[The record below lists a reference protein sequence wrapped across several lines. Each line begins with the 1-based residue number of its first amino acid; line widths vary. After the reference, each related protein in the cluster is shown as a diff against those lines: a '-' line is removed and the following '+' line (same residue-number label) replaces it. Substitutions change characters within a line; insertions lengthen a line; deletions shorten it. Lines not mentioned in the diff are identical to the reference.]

1 MGFSYTIK
9 VFSKDGTLKRSYG
22 FNSVKQYENKLKEL
36 TQKGAKVTKSDERSS
51 ILTA

>member
-22 FNSVKQYENKLKEL
+22 FYTVKQYEDKLKEL
-36 TQKGAKVTKSDERSS
+36 TQNGATITKRDERSS